1 MFWEEQK
8 ENITCFTASER
19 KTEWCYKSTRRE
31 PKRDAGPLDRLCVQ
45 HLEMQAH
52 GQVTLRTMESV
63 LAFPPYHHTMSS
75 WGREVCKRM
84 ELQKAELAAGPTERH
99 WSTPQVR
106 DEEVAACYSSLLDA
120 LTTHTSRDVCLGA
133 DVQILF
139 WQWVT

>member
-1 MFWEEQK
+1 MVLQIHKKGTQERCWSFRHAL
-8 ENITCFTASER
+8 CAAS
-19 KTEWCYKSTRRE
+19 
-31 PKRDAGPLDRLCVQ
+31 RDASTWPGHTQDQ
-45 HLEMQAH
+45 
-52 GQVTLRTMESV
+52 ESV

-75 WGREVCKRM
+75 WGRDVCKRM

-106 DEEVAACYSSLLDA
+106 DEEVAACYSGLLDA

-133 DVQILF
+133 DVQVLF